1 MKKDKEK
8 KKMTEPEDDGRTI
21 VNMKVDGL
29 PWYQPN
35 LPDRKI
41 KRHDPD
47 KPTKKELFA
56 MIKAAYLTMLPYA
69 LIAIGGLVLAF
80 VVTALW
86 LR

>member
-21 VNMKVDGL
+21 VNMNVDGL

-41 KRHDPD
+41 KGHDPD
-47 KPTKKELFA
+47 
-56 MIKAAYLTMLPYA
+56 
-69 LIAIGGLVLAF
+69 
-80 VVTALW
+80 
-86 LR
+86 